1 MFTGFGVPTE
11 ATAPVRV
18 ALAVHPPIE
27 TSQLLVTLNL
37 RDGPAV
43 RRQSRPDLGP
53 SCDTK
58 GPKCDIAYAEA
69 LMSAR

>member
-37 RDGPAV
+37 AEPSVFLALVMGGGLETV
-43 RRQSRPDLGP
+43 RRGGAQCTVNWGLSSG
-53 SCDTK
+53 
-58 GPKCDIAYAEA
+58 
-69 LMSAR
+69 